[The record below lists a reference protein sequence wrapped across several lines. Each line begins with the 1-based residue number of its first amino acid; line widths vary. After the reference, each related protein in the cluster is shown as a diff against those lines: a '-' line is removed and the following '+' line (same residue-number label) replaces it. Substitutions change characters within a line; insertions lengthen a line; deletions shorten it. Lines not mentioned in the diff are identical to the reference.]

1 MFVESLVESTPLLR
15 TRNRIPTLAA
25 IGLQAC
31 FVAAL
36 LAIPML
42 HPELLPTNPL
52 KLSTLAPPPTPA
64 PPAPAP
70 ERLHITTVVSSA
82 PSAPAAPSQAIADA
96 RHQLTSPAPGVD
108 APILAIATEPGSM
121 NPAQPF
127 STTSPGTPNVVV
139 RPAEPAGRLHIS
151 GGVTAGLLLAP
162 IQPVYPQIAR
172 LTHTAGTVVIEAIIS
187 KSGNIQSAHAV
198 SGPAMLQSAALDA
211 VRAAHYRP
219 YLLND
224 QPTEVETTITVNF
237 RMNQ

>member
-15 TRNRIPTLAA
+15 TRNRMPALAA

-42 HPELLPTNPL
+42 HPELLPTGPL
-52 KLSTLAPPPTPA
+52 KLSTLAPPRTPTPA
-64 PPAPAP
+64 PPQP
-70 ERLHITTVVSSA
+70 EHLHVTTVVSPA

-96 RHQLTSPAPGVD
+96 RQRLISDAPGVD
-108 APILAIATEPGSM
+108 TPTLSIVAGDGVMKPGL
-121 NPAQPF
+121 PF
-127 STTSPGTPNVVV
+127 STTSLATPSVVV
-139 RPAEPAGRLHIS
+139 RPAAPASLLHIS
-151 GGVTAGLLLAP
+151 RGVTEGLLLAP
-162 IQPVYPQIAR
+162 IRPIYPQIAR
-172 LTHTAGTVVIEAIIS
+172 LTGTSGTVVIEAIIS
-187 KSGNIQSAHAV
+187 RSGSIQNAHAL
-198 SGPAMLQSAALDA
+198 SGPAILQSAALDA

-219 YLLND
+219 YLLNG